1 MHSKIFTAY
10 GSLLASLVAQTVKN
24 LPVMRET
31 GFNSWVGKS
40 PWRRDWL
47 PTPVFLPGKSHGQR
61 SLAGYSPWGHKESDT
76 TERLTLSILHTRN
89 HSKHWKYSIEYE
101 KILVPMELTSQYG
114 KIHHKEVNKTIK
126 TIADSHK
133 DHEEYILFFIVSNIC
148 FEI

>member
-24 LPVMRET
+24 LPVIRET

-47 PTPVFLPGKSHGQR
+47 PTPVFLPGKPHGQR
-61 SLAGYSPWGHKESDT
+61 SLAGYSTWGHKESDT

-89 HSKHWKYSIEYE
+89 HSKHWKYSIEYD

-114 KIHHKEVNKTIK
+114 KIYYKEVNKIIK
-126 TIADSHK
+126 TIADSQRSWRIHS
-133 DHEEYILFFIVSNIC
+133 FFNVSNIC